1 MQLKV
6 GNLREFSKKLKFIEV
21 DSVDVESATI
31 AE

>member
-1 MQLKV
+1 MQLRV